1 MCKIFLYYGVKR
13 QIMKSISNTQK
24 RKLGTISIFITMAMI
39 AVTPVVMSTDV
50 YAQRES
56 RSAGL
61 ADGDGDDK
69 SEFFVK
75 ECRSKILTD
84 SPEGEMLGWTPDGN
98 DVTFTI
104 EDKCYYKDDS
114 TVLINVVDGG
124 ANFEVC
130 NVDFAD
136 DKRFFEV
143 FCNAPPAEGSELHY
157 IIFVD
162 EKSVVGMEAPTPEEE
177 KPSAVLEREQQN
189 STQQ

>member
-1 MCKIFLYYGVKR
+1 
-13 QIMKSISNTQK
+13 MKLITNTQK
-24 RKLGTISIFITMAMI
+24 QTLGTLSIFITVAMI

-56 RSAGL
+56 RSSAF
-61 ADGDGDDK
+61 AEGDGDDQ
-69 SEFFVK
+69 SEFFIK

-84 SPEGEMLGWTPDGN
+84 SPEGNSLGWTPDGS
-98 DVTFTI
+98 DDTFII

-157 IIFVD
+157 VIFVD
-162 EKSVVGMEAPTPEEE
+162 DKTVVGMEAPTPEEE